1 MGFGL
6 RLGPV
11 RINKR
16 GISVGGGVGIGPI
29 GVGGGVRV
37 AKFKSGK
44 SRPVSSTGLIEV
56 IVGFINV
63 FLRPIDKLLARFENK
78 TKKFFK
84 KFQINKY
91 ALFLI
96 CLFLGFFGGH
106 RFITGK
112 IRTGIYYYFTAGG
125 FFIGWIIDLIK
136 IARNQYTDIWDRKI
150 EGHILDFFF
159 NSKIVKKF
167 KGFSKIKKG
176 MLIFISAAQ
185 VSNIINLIQGQNRIG
200 GIVFSTVVFYL
211 VWKYVNNNDSKPN
224 KK

>member
-1 MGFGL
+1 M
-6 RLGPV
+6 
-11 RINKR
+11 
-16 GISVGGGVGIGPI
+16 
-29 GVGGGVRV
+29 
-37 AKFKSGK
+37 
-44 SRPVSSTGLIEV
+44 
-56 IVGFINV
+56 
-63 FLRPIDKLLARFENK
+63 
-78 TKKFFK
+78 
-84 KFQINKY
+84 
-91 ALFLI
+91 
-96 CLFLGFFGGH
+96 
-106 RFITGK
+106 
-112 IRTGIYYYFTAGG
+112 
-125 FFIGWIIDLIK
+125 IK